1 MLCVR
6 IWSDMSDQE
15 LRDQILHL
23 ANVSDEKVRE
33 TADSAISALEICDYE
48 RVLMDLESVMSLTN
62 DESKSAWKLV
72 WLQAIDIANSNVVG
86 ETTDGDEDWESDFDS
101 DLPDC

>member
-1 MLCVR
+1 MLCLR

-23 ANVSDEKVRE
+23 ANVSDEKIRE
-33 TADSAISALEICDYE
+33 TAESAISALEICDYE

-72 WLQAIDIANSNVVG
+72 WLQAIDIANSNVVEG
-86 ETTDGDEDWESDFDS
+86 VTDEDWESDFDS